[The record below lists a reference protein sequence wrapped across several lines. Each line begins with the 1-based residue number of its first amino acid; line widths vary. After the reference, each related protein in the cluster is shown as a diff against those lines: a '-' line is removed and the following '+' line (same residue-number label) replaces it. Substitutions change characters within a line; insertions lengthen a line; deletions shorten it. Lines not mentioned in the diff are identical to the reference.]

1 MAMEFAVGDKV
12 VHPYHGPGTIARVEQ
27 KEFMEGQERYYVI
40 EIPDQGLTLHIPQ
53 HRMGI
58 TGVRRAMSEKQRHQV
73 LDTLR
78 SKPQEL
84 PGDHKERQEQ
94 VWEKLKTG
102 EFTQVAETVR
112 DLMWHEQQAH
122 LTKKDADYLDRAR
135 KMLAAEIAL
144 VDDCEVTEANSTIET
159 IMADALS
166 SAET

>member
-1 MAMEFAVGDKV
+1 MEFAVGDKV

-102 EFTQVAETVR
+102 HPFQIAEAVR
-112 DLMWHEQQAH
+112 DLTWHQKDSH
-122 LTKKDADYLDRAR
+122 LTKKDTDYLDRGR
-135 KMLAAEIAL
+135 KLLAAEMAL
-144 VDDCEVTEANSTIET
+144 VSDTEVDDASKQIEATLN
-159 IMADALS
+159 AALDT
-166 SAET
+166 AAN